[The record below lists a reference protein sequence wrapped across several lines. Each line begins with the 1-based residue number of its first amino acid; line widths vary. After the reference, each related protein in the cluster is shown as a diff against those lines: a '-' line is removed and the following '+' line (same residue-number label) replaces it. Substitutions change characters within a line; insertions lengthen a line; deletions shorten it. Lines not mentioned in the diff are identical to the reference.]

1 MSRGCRPEPVPA
13 KAGAG
18 MTGWYRRRVDHSEAW
33 YYTKSRKD

>member
-18 MTGWYRRRVDHSEAW
+18 MTGWARTVPDLTRLFLGVA
-33 YYTKSRKD
+33 